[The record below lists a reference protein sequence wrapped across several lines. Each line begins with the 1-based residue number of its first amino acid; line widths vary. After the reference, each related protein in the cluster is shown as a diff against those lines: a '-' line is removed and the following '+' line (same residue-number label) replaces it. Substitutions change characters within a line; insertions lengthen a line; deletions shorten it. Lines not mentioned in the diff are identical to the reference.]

1 MINKIFSITFLSA
14 IILCTAFSTNAQQ
27 KNASQQGKTWISE
40 MRDYKMSFLV
50 KETEM
55 TDEQKEKF
63 APLYTEM
70 ETLIYKTNREARVIE
85 QQVTKAGNNVDEKKY
100 EEAAKA
106 MSQVKEK
113 LANIENKYFSEF
125 SKILSKIIRTT
136 FIVGFPGE
144 TEEDFDALCE
154 FVREAK
160 FEHMGAFTYS
170 REEGT
175 PAYDFEDQ
183 IDEQIKQDRC
193 DILMGQQMVIDAE
206 RNEKLLGRTIE
217 VLCED
222 YDVVSETYYG
232 RSYMD
237 AAEIDG
243 KVFFTS
249 DKKIKSGSFVKI
261 KIDSAED
268 YDLIGHALG

>member
-1 MINKIFSITFLSA
+1 
-14 IILCTAFSTNAQQ
+14 
-27 KNASQQGKTWISE
+27 

-125 SKILSKIIRTT
+125 SKILSKKQMFLLKRAENRFSIEMLNQNKKSKTT
-136 FIVGFPGE
+136 
-144 TEEDFDALCE
+144 
-154 FVREAK
+154 
-160 FEHMGAFTYS
+160 
-170 REEGT
+170 
-175 PAYDFEDQ
+175 
-183 IDEQIKQDRC
+183 
-193 DILMGQQMVIDAE
+193 QQ
-206 RNEKLLGRTIE
+206 
-217 VLCED
+217 
-222 YDVVSETYYG
+222 
-232 RSYMD
+232 
-237 AAEIDG
+237 
-243 KVFFTS
+243 
-249 DKKIKSGSFVKI
+249 
-261 KIDSAED
+261 
-268 YDLIGHALG
+268 

>member
-125 SKILSKIIRTT
+125 SKILSKKQMFLLKRAENRFSMEMLNQNKKSKTT
-136 FIVGFPGE
+136 
-144 TEEDFDALCE
+144 
-154 FVREAK
+154 
-160 FEHMGAFTYS
+160 
-170 REEGT
+170 
-175 PAYDFEDQ
+175 
-183 IDEQIKQDRC
+183 
-193 DILMGQQMVIDAE
+193 QQ
-206 RNEKLLGRTIE
+206 
-217 VLCED
+217 
-222 YDVVSETYYG
+222 
-232 RSYMD
+232 
-237 AAEIDG
+237 
-243 KVFFTS
+243 
-249 DKKIKSGSFVKI
+249 
-261 KIDSAED
+261 
-268 YDLIGHALG
+268 